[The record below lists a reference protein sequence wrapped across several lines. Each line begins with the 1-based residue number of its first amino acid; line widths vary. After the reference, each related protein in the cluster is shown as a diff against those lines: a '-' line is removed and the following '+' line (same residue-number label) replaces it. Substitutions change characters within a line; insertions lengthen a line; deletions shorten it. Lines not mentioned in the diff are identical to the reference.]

1 MWPRLTNEMKGECT
15 SMRTR
20 EILLRLSV
28 PTDAIIS
35 HSPNRRL
42 ICEIGVYP
50 SQSLYI
56 RGYAYTWFRTFS
68 CHRKKARNTSV
79 VYGNYDNAAFFFT
92 TIASNYL
99 VTLRALIRLQ
109 NLTEILLLFAFLQ
122 GDGVHR
128 YMSNF
133 FFWWKPY
140 NHEKGLMSFSHLDK
154 LISVTVIIAE
164 TI

>member
-1 MWPRLTNEMKGECT
+1 
-15 SMRTR
+15 MRWKEHVR
-20 EILLRLSV
+20 ACALEKFVAVQINNGRHYFSV
-28 PTDAIIS
+28 QTEDWM
-35 HSPNRRL
+35 